1 MVRGIVSGTV
11 GRDIW
16 VLSIL
21 YHLMIK
27 ECEVRVMRKLVNTP
41 NIRD

>member
-1 MVRGIVSGTV
+1 MVRGIVLGTV

-21 YHLMIK
+21 YHLMIQ
-27 ECEVRVMRKLVNTP
+27 ERGVRVMRKLLNIP
-41 NIRD
+41 NIRS

>member
-1 MVRGIVSGTV
+1 MVRDIVSGTV

-21 YHLMIK
+21 NHLMIK
-27 ECEVRVMRKLVNTP
+27 EREVQVIRKLVNTP
-41 NIRD
+41 NTSD